1 MKEFHFTTE
10 KEQAEIEQILLQRKK
25 KRSTQQITFLAIFLF
40 IIAIIILYC
49 FRMVIYTEF
58 NGYVVVHNVRF
69 RASEDIFVYDIY
81 KHNGD
86 LVKPGDTIYSYVSL
100 NWFHEIGNI
109 NTESSVIV
117 KSRDLKLQY
126 GLAYQNLAVLR
137 AKMQEIKRQIELEDH
152 NIRFG
157 LSDNVHKLNLERDY
171 KETEEELKAEQRKL
185 HVLQKAIGESQEA
198 VNRLG
203 LINDGGFS
211 IQHVRNQKKM
221 KDLGLVHYTI
231 AADSS
236 LVTKNW
242 ISELS
247 LVLRGED
254 IIETQSFDLDR
265 DNTYIM
271 AYVTPRK
278 ANKLNRGFKATIIV
292 NDDIQYTATV
302 ISMGARTEEI
312 PEAYRNNLSKDH
324 IAAIAVLRIDDG
336 QKIPFWSLVN
346 GMPVLIRF
354 KNMDYEDV
362 LPNDYLQLKTPKGLE
377 VPDIVKK
384 YLYEKRRTKD
394 K

>member
-1 MKEFHFTTE
+1 MKE
-10 KEQAEIEQILLQRKK
+10 
-25 KRSTQQITFLAIFLF
+25 
-40 IIAIIILYC
+40 
-49 FRMVIYTEF
+49 
-58 NGYVVVHNVRF
+58 
-69 RASEDIFVYDIY
+69 
-81 KHNGD
+81 
-86 LVKPGDTIYSYVSL
+86 
-100 NWFHEIGNI
+100 
-109 NTESSVIV
+109 
-117 KSRDLKLQY
+117 
-126 GLAYQNLAVLR
+126 
-137 AKMQEIKRQIELEDH
+137 
-152 NIRFG
+152 
-157 LSDNVHKLNLERDY
+157 
-171 KETEEELKAEQRKL
+171 
-185 HVLQKAIGESQEA
+185 
-198 VNRLG
+198 LG
-203 LINDGGFS
+203 
-211 IQHVRNQKKM
+211 M
-221 KDLGLVHYTI
+221 VHYTI

-271 AYVTPRK
+271 AYVTPSK

-346 GMPVLIRF
+346 GMPVVIRF

-384 YLYEKRRTKD
+384 YLYEKRRK
-394 K
+394 KNE